1 MNPHCRPVT
10 PFLSI
15 SSPFSA
21 SVQSGTFLLA
31 SLQHLMSSS
40 QRGHA
45 SSSLHVVT
53 HELPPL
59 GEVGAASPLQ
69 AGAALAQGT
78 LAPAILREVSVL
90 PSLVEEG
97 DTSEEVHLIDA
108 PATTAANSIST
119 AQVASPHN
127 TRAPTLPS
135 TPVAH
140 RASTRPVEMY
150 ALEEQQERSALEN
163 NQASCFETI
172 LAREVSDYLR
182 ISYHQRMAARQPTEY
197 IGGNAPQN
205 LEKEA
210 RRLHDSIRARMK
222 AAEAEHQKFMSIY
235 RPVEQV
241 QLSTADERTPWSQ
254 PMLSLENQAEV
265 KLATRRISCGTPH
278 LSSSTSSLDGLFSVN
293 APPRQLSL
301 DTRRMAPSEAQKGN
315 NPGVRS
321 EIQRQLRLGRPVV
334 HKAGEWTAD
343 PLFTELH

>member
-59 GEVGAASPLQ
+59 GEVGAVSPLQ
-69 AGAALAQGT
+69 AGA
-78 LAPAILREVSVL
+78 APAILREVSIL
-90 PSLVEEG
+90 PFLEEG
-97 DTSEEVHLIDA
+97 DASEEVHLIDV
-108 PATTAANSIST
+108 PVIMAANSTST
-119 AQVASPHN
+119 AQVASLHDP
-127 TRAPTLPS
+127 RAPTLPS

-163 NQASCFETI
+163 NQASRFETI

-197 IGGNAPQN
+197 IGGNAPLN
-205 LEKEA
+205 MEKEA
-210 RRLHDSIRARMK
+210 RRLHDSMRARMK

-241 QLSTADERTPWSQ
+241 QLSTTDERTPRSQ

-278 LSSSTSSLDGLFSVN
+278 LLSSTSSFDGLFSVN

-334 HKAGEWTAD
+334 HNAGEWTAD
-343 PLFTELH
+343 PLFTVLR